1 MFSISMNM
9 QKVQENKA
17 KWNIIFKAFGNY
29 YQEKA
34 DMPCHDMKKICEV
47 GNNQDIE
54 KHTRQDNREFARRD
68 IPMLQWV

>member
-1 MFSISMNM
+1 
-9 QKVQENKA
+9 
-17 KWNIIFKAFGNY
+17 
-29 YQEKA
+29 
-34 DMPCHDMKKICEV
+34 MPCHEMKKICEV